1 MSAPVSA
8 AVRTGACTKESNEQR
23 TIIVQT
29 SLFPT
34 EVILRAAH
42 RFSGGFHVAIQAVGE
57 GEVEVVLK
65 TKNKNPC
72 EGIEDSFRN
81 ELLDESLRAVVARE
95 SRLERDLILAHAL
108 SRHPVLHAEY
118 ESAAAFSDPQGL
130 LTPDQK

>member
-1 MSAPVSA
+1 MIPSASSPVQKGA
-8 AVRTGACTKESNEQR
+8 HAEEENERRTLT
-23 TIIVQT
+23 VQT

-42 RFSGGFHVAIQAVGE
+42 RFSGEFHVSIQTVGE
-57 GEVEVVLK
+57 GNVEVGLK
-65 TKNKNPC
+65 AKSPSRC

-81 ELLDESLRAVVARE
+81 ELLDEILRAVVARE

-108 SRHPVLHAEY
+108 SRHPILHAEY
-118 ESAAAFSDPQGL
+118 ESAAAFSDPQGV

>member
-1 MSAPVSA
+1 MSAPGSPPIQEDA
-8 AVRTGACTKESNEQR
+8 CEERPGAGR

-29 SLFPT
+29 GLFPT

-42 RFSGGFHVAIQAVGE
+42 RFSGGFHVTIQSVGE

-65 TKNKNPC
+65 TKTKKPC

-118 ESAAAFSDPQGL
+118 EAAAAFSDPQGL

>member
-1 MSAPVSA
+1 MSASISP
-8 AVRTGACTKESNEQR
+8 AVQREACAEETHEQR

-29 SLFPT
+29 SLFPA

-42 RFSGGFHVAIQAVGE
+42 RFSGGFHVSVQAGKDGE
-57 GEVEVVLK
+57 MEVRLK
-65 TKNKNPC
+65 AKDKSRC

-81 ELLDESLRAVVARE
+81 ELLDESLRAVISRE

-118 ESAAAFSDPQGL
+118 ESAAAFSDPQGVL
-130 LTPDQK
+130 IPDQK